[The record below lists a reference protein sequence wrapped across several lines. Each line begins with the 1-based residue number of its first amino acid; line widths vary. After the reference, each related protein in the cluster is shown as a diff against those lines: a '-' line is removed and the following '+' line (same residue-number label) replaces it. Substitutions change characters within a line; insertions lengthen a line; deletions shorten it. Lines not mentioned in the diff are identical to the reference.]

1 MRRKALAMAG
11 SMPIMSNTISSSS
24 SDLTSI
30 LKSRANRSIE
40 NELSTPEP

>member
-11 SMPIMSNTISSSS
+11 SMPIMSNTISSSY
-24 SDLTSI
+24 SDLISI
-30 LKSRANRSIE
+30 LKSRAKRSIE